1 MHEAIISDKV
11 YEGGWCANSTN
22 QLIRI
27 IRACIKKID
36 LNLLQTLME
45 PIRKNLRK
53 IADKGPYSV
62 Y

>member
-1 MHEAIISDKV
+1 MHDAIISDKV
-11 YEGGWCANSTN
+11 YEGGWCANSTD

-45 PIRKNLRK
+45 PIRKK
-53 IADKGPYSV
+53 T
-62 Y
+62 